1 MVDIEFYK
9 EQDEEA
15 FLERW
20 EAKFGEIEDIDVF
33 YQTIATTV
41 QKEYEQNQ
49 VKLGNKY
56 VYEGILVG
64 YVDYN
69 TYNNWFLFSSS
80 KL

>member
-20 EAKFGEIEDIDVF
+20 EAKFGEIEDIDAF

-41 QKEYEQNQ
+41 QKEYEQIKSN
-49 VKLGNKY
+49 
-56 VYEGILVG
+56 
-64 YVDYN
+64 
-69 TYNNWFLFSSS
+69 
-80 KL
+80 